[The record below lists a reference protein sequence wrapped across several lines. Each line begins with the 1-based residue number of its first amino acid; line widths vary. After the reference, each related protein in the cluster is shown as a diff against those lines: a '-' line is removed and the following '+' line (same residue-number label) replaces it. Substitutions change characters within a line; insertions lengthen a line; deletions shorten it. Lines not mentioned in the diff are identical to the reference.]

1 MPDTNEAKLISKW
14 YLGLAGLGVGLRL
27 LFLLLARDIEPYA
40 DESGY
45 IYLPS
50 AGTTSASTA
59 TAATTSGR
67 RAIRSF
73 CR

>member
-14 YLGLAGLGVGLRL
+14 YLALAGLGVGLRL

-45 IYLPS
+45 IYLALCWNHFGFYS
-50 AGTTSASTA
+50 D
-59 TAATTSGR
+59 SGNYLWPPG
-67 RAIRSF
+67 
-73 CR
+73 